1 MADRHLGR
9 IVLLFKI
16 FCVGLAIWLSTNE
29 LRKYYANNDI
39 STISY
44 RRFEETFKDR
54 YPSFSICFVDDV
66 SGGLI
71 FDGKALDDAVTP
83 PIPQSTFDDLVVDN
97 IQMLYTRFLFGLT
110 PIWQNSNVD
119 STTLRNIDIKNI
131 TAIKTNLVFKTAY
144 LESIT
149 GQSFRWNAGYDNK
162 ENAFFLQLSYQDMT
176 QVCFTRKTNFEEKYF
191 RKIELF
197 ALNHAWIKNHFSP
210 PNPSNPVTNPGI
222 NFQATT
228 TPSIIPPNGRVD
240 VYLHHPGQLMRSFGR
255 EAMKIEIKEIQNNNY
270 GDGVMFE
277 IDFVS
282 LLRRRAD
289 AKYPCNQ
296 SLDDEDSKI
305 RQTMMEVIGCV
316 PIYWLTFTNPS
327 LGLPKCN
334 SSKQY
339 QEFFKFLDINS
350 NYGFVDNRFGKISN
364 LMGDELP
371 PCNEMTVFFKSH
383 TGNYWYESN
392 LILKFDYRLN
402 KYQEIQNKRDWD
414 IENVWSASGGFI
426 GMFLGMSLFQVP
438 DLLDALYK
446 WLRTRVC
453 RQNHSKINFIS

>member
-1 MADRHLGR
+1 MTESYILRLV
-9 IVLLFKI
+9 ILFKF
-16 FCVGLAIWLSTNE
+16 FCIGLAIWLSTNE

-44 RRFEETFKDR
+44 RRFEETSKDV
-54 YPSFSICFVDDV
+54 YPCFSICFVDDS
-66 SGGLI
+66 SGGLL
-71 FDGKALDDAVTP
+71 FDTRALNDAMGS
-83 PIPQSTFDDLVVDN
+83 PIPQSTLDELVVDGV
-97 IQMLYTRFLFGLT
+97 QMLYARFLFGLT
-110 PIWQNSNVD
+110 QIWKDSNID
-119 STTLRNIDIKNI
+119 SKVLQNIDIKNI
-131 TAIKTNLVFKTAY
+131 TAIKKAFKTAY

-149 GQSFRWNAGYDNK
+149 GQSFQWKAGD
-162 ENAFFLQLSYQDMT
+162 ENGENSFFLQLSYQDMS
-176 QVCFTRKTNFEEKYF
+176 QVCFTRKTNFKEKYI

-197 ALNHAWIKNHFSP
+197 ALDDAWLQNQFSEP
-210 PNPSNPVTNPGI
+210 IISNSVSNPGI
-222 NFQATT
+222 NFQPTT

-240 VYLHHPGQLMRSFGR
+240 IYLHHPGQLMRSFGR
-255 EAMKIEIKEIQNNNY
+255 EAMKIEIKETQNNNY

-282 LLRRRAD
+282 LLRKRAG
-289 AKYPCNQ
+289 AKSPCNQ
-296 SLDDEDSKI
+296 GLDDEDSKI

-316 PIYWLTFTNPS
+316 PIYWVPFTDPS
-327 LGLPKCN
+327 LGLTKCN

-339 QEFFKFLDINS
+339 QEFFEFLDINS
-350 NYGFVDNRFGKISN
+350 NYGFVDNRFGKIST

-371 PCNEMTVFFKSH
+371 PCNEMTLFFKRH
-383 TGNYWYESN
+383 NGNYWYESN
-392 LILKFDYRLN
+392 LILKFDYRLD
-402 KYQEIQNKRDWD
+402 KYQEIRNKRDWD

-453 RQNHSKINFIS
+453 RRNHSKINVIP